1 MSHQLG
7 SLLQE
12 FQYFKKKL
20 QSMINRGLETNLVTI
35 EITKEIG
42 VNFNAKEVK
51 IEVLIRFEIKEKVE
65 VVLITFAIKE
75 EVDRFDEVEIV
86 KIKLDLTSIPK
97 LN

>member
-1 MSHQLG
+1 MSHQVG

-12 FQYFKKKL
+12 FQCLKKTL

-51 IEVLIRFEIKEKVE
+51 IEVPITFEIKEKVK
-65 VVLITFAIKE
+65 VVLLTFAIKE
-75 EVDRFDEVEIV
+75 EVDIFEEVELV
-86 KIKLDLTSIPK
+86 
-97 LN
+97 

>member
-1 MSHQLG
+1 
-7 SLLQE
+7 
-12 FQYFKKKL
+12 
-20 QSMINRGLETNLVTI
+20 MINRGLETNLVTI